1 MARNVAGITGIRLSM
16 RVWDLPIRFFHWSL
30 ALLIAVAWVSQLEFW
45 MRLHFYAGYAILILL
60 LFRLAWGL
68 VGSETARFRSFLTTP
83 LGGLRHLAQFFRR
96 EPDTQIGHNAA
107 GGWMVLLLLLLIGC
121 ESVSGLFT
129 RDDDVSQGPFAYAL
143 SGAGT
148 DTASRI
154 HSLVWALVWIVVVLH
169 VLAILAYWL
178 VKRHNLLR
186 PMITGKKRLPAAT
199 RPPRMAGTGLALVIL
214 ALAVAVVGGLVAVFG
229 AAG

>member
-1 MARNVAGITGIRLSM
+1 MSGIRPSSGIRLSI
-16 RVWDLPIRFFHWSL
+16 RVWDLPIRFFHWSIVV
-30 ALLIAVAWVSQLEFW
+30 LLIVAWVSQLEFW
-45 MRLHFYAGYAILILL
+45 MRLHFYAGYAVLILL
-60 LFRLAWGL
+60 LFRLAWGV
-68 VGSETARFRSFLTTP
+68 VGSDTARFRSFLTTP
-83 LGGLRHLAQFFRR
+83 LGGLRHLAQFPRR

-107 GGWMVLLLLLLIGC
+107 GGWMVLILLLLLAA
-121 ESVSGLFT
+121 ETLSGLFS

-154 HSLVWALVWIVVVLH
+154 HAICWTLVWIAVVLH

-199 RPPRMAGTGLALVIL
+199 KPPRMASTPLAFAILAGAAALVA
-214 ALAVAVVGGLVAVFG
+214 ALVTAFG